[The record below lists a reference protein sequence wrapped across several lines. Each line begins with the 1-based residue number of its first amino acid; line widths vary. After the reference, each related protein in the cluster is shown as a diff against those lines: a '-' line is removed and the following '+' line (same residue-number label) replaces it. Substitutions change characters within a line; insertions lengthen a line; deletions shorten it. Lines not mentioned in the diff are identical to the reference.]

1 MLTPHQKIVESLKE
15 LGHTSGWVVY
25 GTEIEWIVEPQ
36 VRPTQKQIDAKV
48 LEIESILEAKAQETE
63 LARQA
68 KLDSAITKLKALG
81 LTEAEAKVVI
91 GIE

>member
-1 MLTPHQKIVESLKE
+1 MRTMSKTEKIKIQVGEEVIELTGADKE
-15 LGHTSGWVVY
+15 AFL
-25 GTEIEWIVEPQ
+25 EQ
-36 VRPTQKQIDAKV
+36 RAKDQA
-48 LEIESILEAKAQETE
+48 EFEAQRQAREEAE

-68 KLDSAITKLKALG
+68 KLDSAVTKLKALG

>member
-1 MLTPHQKIVESLKE
+1 MTMATEKIFIQIGEERIELTGADKEAFLEQRAKDKAEHDARVEAE
-15 LGHTSGWVVY
+15 
-25 GTEIEWIVEPQ
+25 
-36 VRPTQKQIDAKV
+36 
-48 LEIESILEAKAQETE
+48 E
-63 LARQA
+63 LAKTQRQA

>member
-1 MLTPHQKIVESLKE
+1 MSKTEKIKIQVGEEVIELTGADKE
-15 LGHTSGWVVY
+15 AFL
-25 GTEIEWIVEPQ
+25 EQ
-36 VRPTQKQIDAKV
+36 RAKDQA
-48 LEIESILEAKAQETE
+48 EFEAQRQAREEAE

-68 KLDSAITKLKALG
+68 KLDSAVTKLKALG

>member
-1 MLTPHQKIVESLKE
+1 MTQTQKISETLIA
-15 LGHTSGWVVY
+15 LGYTSGWVVN
-25 GTEIEWIVEPQ
+25 GTEIEWIDEPQ

-48 LEIESILEAKAQETE
+48 LEIESILEAKTQETE